1 MAVAL
6 CRTNEYQDLLY
17 NSLKTHTRIGITP
30 KDTIVGMEQ
39 YIPDFKVAN
48 IKWKRVDKDTAFKIN
63 SCCNLKPIYD
73 NSYGWFYFII
83 ALIGI
88 GIMLFAAVN
97 SSIKACFTNVGFLF
111 LFVGACIMALMSL
124 DGVTNVVKHRLK
136 RNIAKGEYEIVDIT
150 PIAAFKGVEH
160 SRYSS
165 WDYVTILFEVGDY
178 VFEDDSLAY
187 LHSVPNYD
195 CEHKLDY
202 DSYKLIKIKTHNL
215 YNIPITCYAICC
227 L

>member
-17 NSLKTHTRIGITP
+17 NSLKTHTKLEITS
-30 KDTIVGMEQ
+30 KDTLEGMDQ
-39 YIPDFKVAN
+39 SIPNFEVAD
-48 IKWKRVDKDTAFKIN
+48 IKWNRADKDTVFKIN
-63 SCCNLKPIYD
+63 SRCNLKPIYD
-73 NSYGWFYFII
+73 NGRCWFYFIVG
-83 ALIGI
+83 LLSIGV
-88 GIMLFAAVN
+88 LWFAAVN

-111 LFVGACIMALMSL
+111 LFVSACLMILMSL

-136 RNIAKGEYEIVDIT
+136 RNIAKGDYEIVDIT
-150 PIAAFKGVEH
+150 PIASFKGVEH

-165 WDYVTILFEVGDY
+165 WDYVVILFEVGDY
-178 VFEDDSLAY
+178 VFEDGSLSY

-202 DSYKLIKIKTHNL
+202 DSYKLIKIKTRNL
-215 YNIPITCYAICC
+215 FNIPVTRYAICC